1 MRFFWIS
8 VAYRFAP
15 VFEKGLLMAGKGGC
29 GAAVRGVWGSGQR
42 STRVVELAGPHA
54 VQEALP
60 LVPVVDEDPVVWVAG
75 HAHQHPLRASSQVLV
90 DERDLEGAIA
100 AAGPL
105 PVLCDQI
112 DAEFRNGRLG
122 IHRLLLTRLPSV
134 TDGGRHHSRFHATP
148 QYQRPRCPRRPTGPH
163 MSSPHLRRYRAVAA
177 PARRT
182 TAPPQPSSAG
192 GPSRPRSRGPPG
204 PRGPCSAGSCRRF
217 RATAPDSCPAPP
229 LPCSEPPGPT
239 DPLHQ
244 ERSRAAW
251 SSAHRPDGRDR

>member
-60 LVPVVDEDPVVWVAG
+60 LVPVVDEHPVVWVAG
-75 HAHQHPLRASSQVLV
+75 HAHQHPLRAGSQVLV

-100 AAGPL
+100 VAGPL

-112 DAEFRNGRLG
+112 NAEFRNGRLG
-122 IHRLLLTRLPSV
+122 IR
-134 TDGGRHHSRFHATP
+134 RF
-148 QYQRPRCPRRPTGPH
+148 
-163 MSSPHLRRYRAVAA
+163 SSLGYR
-177 PARRT
+177 
-182 TAPPQPSSAG
+182 
-192 GPSRPRSRGPPG
+192 RSRT
-204 PRGPCSAGSCRRF
+204 AGDTTVDSTRPLSISGLDVLG
-217 RATAPDSCPAPP
+217 APKARIC
-229 LPCSEPPGPT
+229 
-239 DPLHQ
+239 H
-244 ERSRAAW
+244 
-251 SSAHRPDGRDR
+251 HH